1 MNKPVTTNTGPALAD
16 GYGRLHIPPAAHV
29 PGRRRALPAVIAAV
43 LLLLLDAACGSGDS
57 SETAKDFTLP
67 SAFGSSV
74 SLSRVLSEH
83 DSAVLVFYRGSF

>member
-1 MNKPVTTNTGPALAD
+1 MINTATTTTRLALAD
-16 GYGRLHIPPAAHV
+16 CHGRLRTLPAARVH
-29 PGRRRALPAVIAAV
+29 GRRRYLMAAIAAV
-43 LLLLLDAACGSGDS
+43 LLLLLAAACGAGDS
-57 SETAKDFTLP
+57 ADTAKDFTLP